1 MKFLLLPKGVVTLTG
16 GSLIWFWKWS
26 LEIINEMKDNLL
38 FVIVF
43 CQFFPFQS
51 LLLWLHFF
59 FQSNIYICQVS
70 KYYIN
75 PMEGTSESRLDDQT
89 FSFNVMF
96 VAHNI
101 GWLNKLTKS
110 AHIIRLAYYRL
121 NHGAHHIDSFFDF
134 FFLLPG
140 RLRLEFGFKM
150 FDRLAGNLESSVSF
164 FCLEPHDTTV

>member
-59 FQSNIYICQVS
+59 LQSNIYICQVS

>member
-51 LLLWLHFF
+51 LLLWLQFFF
-59 FQSNIYICQVS
+59 FQSNRYICQVS

-164 FCLEPHDTTV
+164 FC

>member
-1 MKFLLLPKGVVTLTG
+1 MIT
-16 GSLIWFWKWS
+16 
-26 LEIINEMKDNLL
+26 
-38 FVIVF
+38 
-43 CQFFPFQS
+43 
-51 LLLWLHFF
+51 FF
-59 FQSNIYICQVS
+59 FLQSNIYICQVS

-134 FFLLPG
+134 FFSCLGASDSNLVLKCLIDWPGIWRALYHFSVKNHMIQQSRLLDNEHLCKLYHHN
-140 RLRLEFGFKM
+140 R
-150 FDRLAGNLESSVSF
+150 N
-164 FCLEPHDTTV
+164 

>member
-1 MKFLLLPKGVVTLTG
+1 MIT
-16 GSLIWFWKWS
+16 
-26 LEIINEMKDNLL
+26 
-38 FVIVF
+38 
-43 CQFFPFQS
+43 
-51 LLLWLHFF
+51 FF
-59 FQSNIYICQVS
+59 FLQSNIYICQVS

>member
-1 MKFLLLPKGVVTLTG
+1 MKWKIICCLLL
-16 GSLIWFWKWS
+16 
-26 LEIINEMKDNLL
+26 
-38 FVIVF
+38 
-43 CQFFPFQS
+43 FFANFSPFNPYFYDYV
-51 LLLWLHFF
+51 FF